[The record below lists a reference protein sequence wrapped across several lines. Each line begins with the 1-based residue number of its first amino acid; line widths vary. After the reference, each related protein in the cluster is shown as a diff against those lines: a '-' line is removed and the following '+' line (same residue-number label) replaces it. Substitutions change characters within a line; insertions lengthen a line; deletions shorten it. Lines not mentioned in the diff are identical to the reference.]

1 MLTIG
6 INQFQE
12 NVMSFLKKV
21 EAGESI
27 TITSQGH
34 RIACVVPCE
43 DRMEKARETL
53 RQLRK
58 NAVIGDIVSPLEEE
72 WEAMK

>member
-1 MLTIG
+1 
-6 INQFQE
+6 
-12 NVMSFLKKV
+12 MSFLKKF

-27 TITSQGH
+27 TMTSQGH
-34 RIACVVPCE
+34 KIARLVPCE
-43 DRMEKARETL
+43 DRMEKARKAL

-72 WEAMK
+72 WEAMKCDRCRYPYH